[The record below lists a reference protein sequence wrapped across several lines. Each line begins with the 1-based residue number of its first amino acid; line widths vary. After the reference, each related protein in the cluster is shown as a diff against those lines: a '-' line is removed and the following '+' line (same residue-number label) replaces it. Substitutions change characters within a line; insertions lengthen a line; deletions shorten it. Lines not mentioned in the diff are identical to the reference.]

1 MLHAFL
7 KKDYKSYHMKTVS
20 NCVEDILISQP
31 YLEEALSRN
40 IINFSALAIELTQ
53 PISEML
59 KKEVKPGAIMMAL
72 RRYNPPVTLSNS
84 VKMKRMLQNLGD
96 ITVRS
101 NLTDFTVKNS
111 NTLIHNHAK
120 VLEKID
126 DESKLFYTFT
136 RGIHESNMIISSSLK
151 DYITTQLQLETFLAV
166 QDNLSAITINL
177 PQDNSKIAGLYY
189 HFFKRLAWE
198 GVVLYEVISTTNEF
212 TILVE
217 DEYVD
222 KAFTAIKRVKN

>member
-1 MLHAFL
+1 
-7 KKDYKSYHMKTVS
+7 MKTVS
-20 NCVEDILISQP
+20 NCVEDILITQP

-40 IINFSALAIELTQ
+40 IINFSALALDLVE
-53 PISEML
+53 PISKML

-72 RRYNPPVTLSNS
+72 RRYNPPVTLGNS
-84 VKMKRMLQNLGD
+84 IKMKQVIKNLGD

-111 NTLIHNHAK
+111 ITLIDNHAK
-120 VLEKID
+120 ILERINK
-126 DESKLFYTFT
+126 EEKLFYAFT
-136 RGIHESNMIISSSLK
+136 RGIHESNIVVSSSLNDFINHHLK
-151 DYITTQLQLETFLAV
+151 NENFIAIQE
-166 QDNLSAITINL
+166 NLSAISINL

-198 GVVLYEVISTTNEF
+198 GIVLYEVLSTTNEF

-222 KAFTAIKRVKN
+222 KAFTAIKRVKS

>member
-1 MLHAFL
+1 
-7 KKDYKSYHMKTVS
+7 MKTVS
-20 NCVEDILISQP
+20 NCVEDILITQP
-31 YLEEALSRN
+31 YLEEALARN
-40 IINFSALAIELTQ
+40 IINFSALAVELTE
-53 PISEML
+53 PISKML
-59 KKEVKPGAIMMAL
+59 KKDVKPGAIMMAL
-72 RRYNPPVTLSNS
+72 RRYNPPPTLGNTI
-84 VKMKRMLQNLGD
+84 KMKRVIQNLGD

-111 NTLIHNHAK
+111 STLIDNHAK
-120 VLEKID
+120 ILERINQED
-126 DESKLFYTFT
+126 KLFYTFT
-136 RGIHESNMIISSSLK
+136 RGIHESNLIVSSSLNDFVK
-151 DYITTQLQLETFLAV
+151 EHLQNEYFIAI
-166 QDNLSAITINL
+166 QENLSAISINL

-222 KAFTAIKRVKN
+222 KAFTAIKRVKA

>member
-1 MLHAFL
+1 
-7 KKDYKSYHMKTVS
+7 MKTVS

-40 IINFSALAIELTQ
+40 IINFSALAIELTA

-59 KKEVKPGAIMMAL
+59 KKDVKPGAIMMAL
-72 RRYNPPVTLSNS
+72 RRYNPPPALTNS
-84 VKMKRMLQNLGD
+84 IKMKRVIKNLGD

-111 NTLIHNHAK
+111 ETLIDNHAK
-120 VLEKID
+120 ILDRINQ
-126 DESKLFYTFT
+126 ESKLFYTFT
-136 RGIHESNMIISSSLK
+136 RGIHESNLIVSSSLK
-151 DYITTQLQLETFLAV
+151 EQIMDYLKNETFLAV
-166 QDNLSAITINL
+166 QDGLSAISINL
-177 PQDNSKIAGLYY
+177 PEDNSKIAGLYY

-217 DEYVD
+217 EEYVD
-222 KAFTAIKRVKN
+222 KAFTAIKKVKN

>member
-1 MLHAFL
+1 
-7 KKDYKSYHMKTVS
+7 MKTVS

-40 IINFSALAIELTQ
+40 IINFSALALELTE
-53 PISEML
+53 PISKML
-59 KKEVKPGAIMMAL
+59 KKDVKAGAIMMAL
-72 RRYNPPVTLSNS
+72 RRYNPPITLTNS
-84 VKMKRMLQNLGD
+84 VKMKRVIQNLGD

-101 NLTDFTVKNS
+101 NLTDYTVKNS
-111 NTLIHNHAK
+111 GTLIDNHAK
-120 VLEKID
+120 ILERINQ
-126 DESKLFYTFT
+126 ESKLFYTFT
-136 RGIHESNMIISSSLK
+136 RGIHESNIIISSSLNNFIQDSLK
-151 DYITTQLQLETFLAV
+151 LESFIAV
-166 QDNLSAITINL
+166 QEGLSAISINL

-198 GVVLYEVISTTNEF
+198 GIVLYEVISTTNEF

-222 KAFTAIKRVKN
+222 QAFAAIKRVKS

>member
-1 MLHAFL
+1 
-7 KKDYKSYHMKTVS
+7 MKTVS
-20 NCVEDILISQP
+20 NCVEDILITQP

-40 IINFSALAIELTQ
+40 IINYSALAVELTE
-53 PISEML
+53 PISKML
-59 KKEVKPGAIMMAL
+59 KKDVKPGAIMMAL
-72 RRYNPPVTLSNS
+72 RRYNPPPTLGNS
-84 VKMKRMLQNLGD
+84 IKMRRVIQNLGD

-111 NTLIHNHAK
+111 DTLIDNHTK
-120 VLEKID
+120 ILERID
-126 DESKLFYTFT
+126 TEDKLFYTFT
-136 RGIHESNMIISSSLK
+136 RGIHESTLIISSSLNNFVEENLK
-151 DYITTQLQLETFLAV
+151 NETFLAV
-166 QDNLSAITINL
+166 QNGLSAITINL

-198 GVVLYEVISTTNEF
+198 GIVLYEVLSTTNEF

-222 KAFTAIKRVKN
+222 KAFTAIKRVKA

>member
-1 MLHAFL
+1 
-7 KKDYKSYHMKTVS
+7 MKTVS
-20 NCVEDILISQP
+20 NCVEDILITQP

-40 IINFSALAIELTQ
+40 IINFSALAIELVE
-53 PISEML
+53 PISKML

-72 RRYNPPVTLSNS
+72 RRYNPPVTLGNS
-84 VKMKRMLQNLGD
+84 IKMKRVIQNLGD

-111 NTLIHNHAK
+111 TTLIDNHAK
-120 VLEKID
+120 ILERINKED
-126 DESKLFYTFT
+126 KLFYAFT
-136 RGIHESNMIISSSLK
+136 RGIHESNIVVSSSLNDFVNK
-151 DYITTQLQLETFLAV
+151 HLDNETFIAV
-166 QDNLSAITINL
+166 QENLSAISISL

-198 GVVLYEVISTTNEF
+198 GIVLYEVLSTTNEF

-222 KAFTAIKRVKN
+222 KAFTAIKRVKS

>member
-1 MLHAFL
+1 
-7 KKDYKSYHMKTVS
+7 MKTIS
-20 NCVEDILISQP
+20 NCVEDLLISQP

-40 IINFSALAIELTQ
+40 IINFSALAIELTK

-72 RRYNPPVTLSNS
+72 RRYNPPVALSNS
-84 VKMKRMLQNLGD
+84 IKMKRMLQNLGD

-111 NTLIHNHAK
+111 NTLIHNHTK

-126 DESKLFYTFT
+126 EESKLFYTFT

-151 DYITTQLQLETFLAV
+151 NYITTHLKKETFLAV
-166 QDNLSAITINL
+166 QDNLSAITLNL

-189 HFFKRLAWE
+189 HFFKRLAWD
-198 GVVLYEVISTTNEF
+198 GIVLYEVISTTNEF

-222 KAFTAIKRVKN
+222 KAFTAIKRIKN

>member
-1 MLHAFL
+1 
-7 KKDYKSYHMKTVS
+7 MKTVS

-40 IINFSALAIELTQ
+40 IINFSALALELTE
-53 PISEML
+53 PISKML
-59 KKEVKPGAIMMAL
+59 KKDVKAGAIMMAL
-72 RRYNPPVTLSNS
+72 RRYNPPTTLTNS
-84 VKMKRMLQNLGD
+84 VKMKRVIQNLGD

-101 NLTDFTVKNS
+101 NLTDYTVKNS
-111 NTLIHNHAK
+111 DTLINNHAK
-120 VLEKID
+120 ILARINQ
-126 DESKLFYTFT
+126 ESKLFYTFT
-136 RGIHESNMIISSSLK
+136 RGIHESNIIISSSLNDFIK
-151 DYITTQLQLETFLAV
+151 DSLKLESFIAV
-166 QDNLSAITINL
+166 QEGLSAISINL

-198 GVVLYEVISTTNEF
+198 GIVLYEVISTTNEF

-222 KAFTAIKRVKN
+222 QAFAAIKRVKS

>member
-1 MLHAFL
+1 MR
-7 KKDYKSYHMKTVS
+7 TVS

-40 IINFSALAIELTQ
+40 IINFSALAIELTK
-53 PISEML
+53 PISDML

-126 DESKLFYTFT
+126 DESKLFYAFT

-151 DYITTQLQLETFLAV
+151 DYITTHLKYETFLAV
-166 QDNLSAITINL
+166 QDNLTAITINL

>member
-1 MLHAFL
+1 MR
-7 KKDYKSYHMKTVS
+7 TVS

-40 IINFSALAIELTQ
+40 IINFSALAIELTK

-59 KKEVKPGAIMMAL
+59 KKDVKPGAIMMAL

-126 DESKLFYTFT
+126 GESKLFYTFT
-136 RGIHESNMIISSSLK
+136 RGVHESNMIISSSLK
-151 DYITTQLQLETFLAV
+151 NYITTHLENETFLAA

-177 PQDNSKIAGLYY
+177 PKDNSKVAGLYY

-217 DEYVD
+217 DKYVD

>member
-1 MLHAFL
+1 MR
-7 KKDYKSYHMKTVS
+7 TVS
-20 NCVEDILISQP
+20 NCVEDILITQP
-31 YLEEALSRN
+31 HLEEALSRN
-40 IINFSALAIELTQ
+40 IINYSALAVELTK

-59 KKEVKPGAIMMAL
+59 KKDVKPGAIMMAL
-72 RRYNPPVTLSNS
+72 RRYSPPPTLGNTI
-84 VKMKRMLQNLGD
+84 KMRRVIKNLGD

-111 NTLIHNHAK
+111 TTLIDNHAK
-120 VLEKID
+120 ILKRITKE
-126 DESKLFYTFT
+126 EKLFYAFT
-136 RGIHESNMIISSSLK
+136 RGIHESNIVVSSSLNSFINTHLRHE
-151 DYITTQLQLETFLAV
+151 YFIAV
-166 QDNLSAITINL
+166 QENLSAISINL

-198 GVVLYEVISTTNEF
+198 GVVLYEVLSTTNEF

-222 KAFTAIKRVKN
+222 KAFSAIKKVKA